1 MMKYQIRCYLL
12 TGLIACGMFGF
23 STIGFAGEWEE
34 KADMPQ
40 IGALSGGLW
49 GLGAEVMNG
58 KIYTIGGQDDLPVP
72 GKVVKEYDPVKDN
85 WVDKQKLTQGRFRL
99 GTATVRG
106 KIYAFG
112 GTANN
117 FEALP
122 NVDEYD
128 LKTDTWT
135 AKAAM
140 PTARMGFAT
149 AAVGGKIY
157 TIGGAESFFFPS
169 AVVEVYDPVTDTW
182 EKKADMPNPRWG
194 MPAVVVKSKI
204 YVFGGAVDNTHQKYT
219 DLTEEYDPKT
229 DTWTKKADMPI
240 AFFDMAASFV
250 NSGKAYIIGGKTI
263 DGREKDGPK
272 IQGWVL
278 HWTVLEYDV
287 EKNRWQRLN
296 DQMPTGR
303 GTLATS
309 VVDGKIYAIGGHH
322 NGPRREVE
330 VYTPDGW
337 PFPDTFSVSPQAKL
351 ATKWGAI
358 KQQR

>member
-1 MMKYQIRCYLL
+1 MKHQIIL
-12 TGLIACGMFGF
+12 TGLIMCGLLGF
-23 STIGFAGEWEE
+23 SKIGFAGEWEE
-34 KADMPQ
+34 RADMPQ
-40 IGALSGGLW
+40 IGALSGGIW
-49 GLGAEVMNG
+49 GFGTGVVGE
-58 KIYTIGGQDDLPVP
+58 KIYTIGGQDDLVIP
-72 GKVVKEYDPVKDN
+72 GKVVQEYDPEKEEWTN
-85 WVDKQKLTQGRFRL
+85 KKKLVQGRFRL
-99 GTATVRG
+99 GTATVRN

-117 FEALP
+117 FETLP
-122 NVDEYD
+122 NSDEYD
-128 LKTDTWT
+128 PKTDIWT
-135 AKAAM
+135 EKAAM
-140 PTARMGFAT
+140 PTPRMSFAI
-149 AAVGGKIY
+149 AEVGGRIY

-169 AVVEVYDPVTDTW
+169 AAVEVYDPATDTW

-194 MPAVVVKSKI
+194 MPAVTVKGKI

-240 AFFDMAASFV
+240 EFFDMAASFV
-250 NSGKAYIIGGKTI
+250 NSGRAYIIGGKTF
-263 DGREKDGPK
+263 DGREKDGTK
-272 IQGWVL
+272 FQGWVL

-303 GTLATS
+303 GTLATAA
-309 VVDGKIYAIGGHH
+309 VDGKIYAIGGHH

-337 PFPDTFSVSPQAKL
+337 PFPDNFSVDPREKL

-358 KQQR
+358 KQIR

>member
-1 MMKYQIRCYLL
+1 MKYRILCYLL
-12 TGLIACGMFGF
+12 IGLIASGTFGF
-23 STIGFAGEWEE
+23 STTSLAGDWEE

-49 GLGAEVMNG
+49 GLGTAVVNG
-58 KIYTIGGQDDLPVP
+58 KIYTIGGQDDLQVP

-85 WVDKQKLTQGRFRL
+85 WVDKKKLPQGRFRL
-99 GTATVRG
+99 GVALVRG
-106 KIYAFG
+106 KIYAFS

-117 FEALP
+117 FETLP

-128 LKTDTWT
+128 PKTDTWT
-135 AKAAM
+135 AKAPI
-140 PTARMGFAT
+140 PTPRMAYGT
-149 AAVGGKIY
+149 AVVGGKIY
-157 TIGGAESFFFPS
+157 IIGGVESFFLPS
-169 AVVEVYDPVTDTW
+169 AAVEVYDPVTDTW
-182 EKKADMPNPRWG
+182 EKKPDMPNPRWG
-194 MPAVVVKSKI
+194 MPVVAVKSKI
-204 YVFGGAVDNTHQKYT
+204 YVFGGAVDQSHQKYT

-229 DTWTKKADMPI
+229 DTWTKKADVPI
-240 AFFDMAASFV
+240 AYYDMAASFV
-250 NSGKAYIIGGKTI
+250 NSGKVYLIGGKTF

-272 IQGWVL
+272 FQGWVL

-303 GTLATS
+303 GTLSTA

-337 PFPDTFSVSPQAKL
+337 PFPDTFSVSPQEKL
-351 ATKWGAI
+351 ATKWGEI
-358 KQQR
+358 KQKR

>member
-1 MMKYQIRCYLL
+1 MQHRIRYYIL
-12 TGLIACGMFGF
+12 TGLIMCGLLGF

-40 IGALSGGLW
+40 IGAHSGGIW
-49 GLGAEVMNG
+49 GLGASVVDG
-58 KIYTIGGQDDLPVP
+58 KIYTIGGQDDLVAS
-72 GKVVKEYDPVKDN
+72 GKVVREYDPEKDE
-85 WVDKQKLTQGRFRL
+85 WTDKKKLTQGRFRL
-99 GTATVRG
+99 GAATVRN

-117 FEALP
+117 FETLP

-128 LKTDTWT
+128 PKTDTWT
-135 AKAAM
+135 VKANM
-140 PTARMGFAT
+140 PTPRMGFAI
-149 AAVGGKIY
+149 AVVGGKIY

-169 AVVEVYDPVTDTW
+169 AVIEVYDPVSDTW

-194 MPAVVVKSKI
+194 MPAVVVKGKI
-204 YVFGGAVDNTHQKYT
+204 YIFGGALDNTHQKYT

-240 AFFDMAASFV
+240 EFFDMSASFV
-250 NSGKAYIIGGKTI
+250 NSGKAYIIGGKTF
-263 DGREKDGPK
+263 DGKEKDGTK
-272 IQGWVL
+272 FQGWVL
-278 HWTVLEYDV
+278 HWTVFEYDV
-287 EKNRWQRLN
+287 EKNKWQRLN
-296 DQMPTGR
+296 DEMPTGR
-303 GTLATS
+303 GTLATAA
-309 VVDGKIYAIGGHH
+309 VDGKIYAIGGHH

-337 PFPDTFSVSPQAKL
+337 PFPENFSVDPREKL

-358 KQQR
+358 KQIQ